1 MKIAIIDVET
11 TGLDAQHH
19 EMIEIGCVVFDSRTF
34 AIEGY
39 LEAKIIPE
47 RIEDAHAAA
56 MKVNGYNEEEWS
68 DAASLQHVM
77 EQLANLLAT
86 VPDVMFCAHNM
97 IFDWAFI
104 EEAQRKTD
112 IILPF
117 GRHKIDLLTL
127 AWSRVPHEKV
137 RSWSLKTICTYLG
150 IPPEPKM
157 HRAMQGVLA
166 EYAVYTKLMQPMHS
180 LSVTELAKYIP

>member
-11 TGLDAQHH
+11 TGLDPRHH
-19 EMIEIGCVVFDSRTF
+19 EIIEIGCVIFDSRTF

-47 RIEDAHAAA
+47 RIEDAHPEA
-56 MKVNGYNEEEWS
+56 MKVNGYNEDEWI
-68 DAASLQHVM
+68 DAYTLQHVM
-77 EQLANLLAT
+77 EQLSDLLHT
-86 VPDVMFCAHNM
+86 TPEVTFCAHNM
-97 IFDWAFI
+97 VFDWGFL
-104 EEAQRKTD
+104 EEAQRKTG
-112 IILPF
+112 ITLPF
-117 GRHKIDLLTL
+117 GRHKLDLLTL

-166 EYAVYTKLMQPMHS
+166 EYAVYTKLMNR
-180 LSVTELAKYIP
+180 V